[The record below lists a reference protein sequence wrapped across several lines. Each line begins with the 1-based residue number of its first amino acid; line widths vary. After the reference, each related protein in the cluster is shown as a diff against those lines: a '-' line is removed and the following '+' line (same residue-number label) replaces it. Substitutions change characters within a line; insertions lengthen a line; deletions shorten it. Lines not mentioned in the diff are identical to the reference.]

1 MVSGVGYNGK
11 SQPQSHLTS
20 PTQMTGLNGSD
31 DLKDFDNHPN
41 LAESQ
46 KRTKLA
52 L

>member
-1 MVSGVGYNGK
+1 MMAMYHS
-11 SQPQSHLTS
+11 TS
-20 PTQMTGLNGSD
+20 PTQMTGLNRLD

-41 LAESQ
+41 LVESQ